1 MRNKTLVIS
10 PPLVPPQGEKEQFGW
25 KPLFLKSPFGGF
37 RGRESRTSV
46 FAITA
51 VTILL
56 CCAQFLFAKHDH
68 EEHEKVAQE
77 LAAAKEQY
85 KAAQAQLQRATDNR
99 WSSRQRQVDAKEQLE
114 RDAEALQRDIERLY
128 AVVARVREENI
139 IRQGNLATAT
149 ENLGR
154 QKESFEWIG
163 KTLEG
168 LLSKEEDFVRSSMP
182 VNQQERSLAL
192 QRIMQGQTF
201 KNNMRQRLSGL
212 HAYFLDQI
220 RRSRT
225 VDLTHGSLVT
235 GDNVM
240 HEAAILRFGNVFA
253 VAANDTGACYYLG
266 NTGSESSGGY
276 EWVTLNDPSA
286 VSNVKKNLPVW
297 MKDGMVDGEL
307 HVDVMQNKYSGDLL
321 GMKKQG
327 FWQETMAFFRAGGI
341 VMIPLGIIALWAIIL
356 VLNRLIVF
364 SFAHSRDN
372 RFMDE
377 AVGFLNQ
384 KKMDEA
390 AALASRSRGVLARIL
405 KTCLDHAKWNRS
417 AAEKAIKEFLLA
429 EVPVLDKHLDSLA
442 VIAGA
447 APLLG
452 LLGTV
457 TGMIRM
463 FESITRFGT
472 GDPKLLAG
480 GISEALV
487 TTEVGLAIAIP
498 VLLVHNFLRN
508 RRNHLQADMEMYAM
522 RILNRLWPQE

>member
-1 MRNKTLVIS
+1 
-10 PPLVPPQGEKEQFGW
+10 
-25 KPLFLKSPFGGF
+25 
-37 RGRESRTSV
+37 
-46 FAITA
+46 
-51 VTILL
+51 
-56 CCAQFLFAKHDH
+56 
-68 EEHEKVAQE
+68 
-77 LAAAKEQY
+77 
-85 KAAQAQLQRATDNR
+85 
-99 WSSRQRQVDAKEQLE
+99 
-114 RDAEALQRDIERLY
+114 
-128 AVVARVREENI
+128 
-139 IRQGNLATAT
+139 
-149 ENLGR
+149 
-154 QKESFEWIG
+154 
-163 KTLEG
+163 
-168 LLSKEEDFVRSSMP
+168 
-182 VNQQERSLAL
+182 
-192 QRIMQGQTF
+192 
-201 KNNMRQRLSGL
+201 
-212 HAYFLDQI
+212 
-220 RRSRT
+220 
-225 VDLTHGSLVT
+225 
-235 GDNVM
+235 
-240 HEAAILRFGNVFA
+240 
-253 VAANDTGACYYLG
+253 
-266 NTGSESSGGY
+266 
-276 EWVTLNDPSA
+276 
-286 VSNVKKNLPVW
+286 

-327 FWQETMAFFRAGGI
+327 FRQEAVAFIRAGGI

-429 EVPVLDKHLDSLA
+429 EVPVLDRHLDSLA

-452 LLGTV
+452 LFGTV

-508 RRNHLQADMEMYAM
+508 RRNHLQAEIEMYAM